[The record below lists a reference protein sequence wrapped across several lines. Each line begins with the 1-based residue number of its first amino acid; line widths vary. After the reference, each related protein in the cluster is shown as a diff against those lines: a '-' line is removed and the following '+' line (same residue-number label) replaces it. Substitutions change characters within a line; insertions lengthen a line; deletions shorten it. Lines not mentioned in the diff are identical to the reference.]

1 MKSTRAGPTSGSS
14 SMERSLLAGKR
25 GGRHARL
32 LMNAKVLKM
41 KLYKSAAKAALKPN
55 EKVTVTTKTPGA
67 PAPTAP
73 VAASAVTRPAVAASA
88 LTRPAAT
95 ALAVAK
101 PAGTSAALTTIDV
114 KRDVGFGNA
123 VFMRGQGAGL
133 TWERGLPLVCV
144 DAQTW
149 RWSGMAKD
157 PITFKLLIN
166 DKIWSAGNDL
176 TIAPGQKIEVAPE
189 FA

>member
-1 MKSTRAGPTSGSS
+1 MKII
-14 SMERSLLAGKR
+14 K
-25 GGRHARL
+25 
-32 LMNAKVLKM
+32 N
-41 KLYKSAAKAALKPN
+41 AAKAALKPN
-55 EKVTVTTKTPGA
+55 EK
-67 PAPTAP
+67 PTAKP
-73 VAASAVTRPAVAASA
+73 ASLSA
-88 LTRPAAT
+88 
-95 ALAVAK
+95 
-101 PAGTSAALTTIDV
+101 AGTSATLTTIDV

-123 VFMRGQGAGL
+123 LFLRGQGGGL

-157 PITFKLLIN
+157 PITFKLLLN

-176 TIAPGQKIEVAPE
+176 KIAPGQRMEVAPE

>member
-55 EKVTVTTKTPGA
+55 EKATVTTKTTSAPAATVSA
-67 PAPTAP
+67 PAP
-73 VAASAVTRPAVAASA
+73 AATK
-88 LTRPAAT
+88 PAAT
-95 ALAVAK
+95 AWSVPAPAATK
-101 PAGTSAALTTIDV
+101 PAGPSAALTTIDV

-166 DKIWSAGNDL
+166 DKIWSSGNDL
-176 TIAPGQKIEVAPE
+176 RVAPGQKIEVAPQ